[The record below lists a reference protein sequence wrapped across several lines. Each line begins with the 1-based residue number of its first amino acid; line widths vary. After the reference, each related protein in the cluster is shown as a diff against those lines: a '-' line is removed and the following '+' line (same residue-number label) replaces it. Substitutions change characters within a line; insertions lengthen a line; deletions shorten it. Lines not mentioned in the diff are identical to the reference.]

1 MDAKF
6 DDLVAEIFELEE
18 GAVKDDLTPET
29 VDLWDSLLQLRLV
42 TTLEEEF
49 GIRLSMEEIES
60 IQSIGGL
67 REIVRRHAG
76 SA

>member
-1 MDAKF
+1 MDPRFNAV
-6 DDLVAEIFELEE
+6 VAEIFELEE
-18 GAVKDDLTPET
+18 GAVKDDLSPET
-29 VDLWDSLLQLRLV
+29 VDLWDSLSQLRLV

-67 REIVRRHAG
+67 REIVRRHARG
-76 SA
+76 A

>member
-6 DDLVAEIFELEE
+6 NALVAEIFELEE

-29 VDLWDSLLQLRLV
+29 VDLWDSLSQLRLV

-76 SA
+76 AA

>member
-1 MDAKF
+1 MDPKF
-6 DDLVAEIFELEE
+6 NTLVAEIFELEE

-29 VDLWDSLLQLRLV
+29 VDLWDSLSQLRLV

-76 SA
+76 AA

>member
-1 MDAKF
+1 MDPKF
-6 DDLVAEIFELEE
+6 NALVAEIFELEE

-29 VDLWDSLLQLRLV
+29 VDLWDSLSQLRLV

-49 GIRLSMEEIES
+49 GIRLSMDEIES

-67 REIVRRHAG
+67 REIVRRHAR
-76 SA
+76 AA

>member
-6 DDLVAEIFELEE
+6 NALVAETFELDE
-18 GAVKDDLTPET
+18 GAVKDDLTPEA
-29 VDLWDSLLQLRLV
+29 VDLWDSLAQLRLV

-67 REIVRRHAG
+67 REIVRRHAE
-76 SA
+76 AA

>member
-6 DDLVAEIFELEE
+6 NALVAEIFELEE

-29 VDLWDSLLQLRLV
+29 VDLWDSLCQLRLV

-67 REIVRRHAG
+67 REIVRRHAR
-76 SA
+76 AA